1 MKNMDFRVLGG
12 FYFSLEYIFDQLQ
25 NIFQNNVTDD
35 FFELTISFFDIL
47 SASLDVVFIILFF
60 GYISRKRK
68 IIFLQKFMNN
78 FPKTTMYLYYI
89 GFIGYILFAINLFI
103 MLPIYFFPNE
113 VIQKNL
119 IYGTAAI
126 NVIGY
131 ITAFVLASRKVF
143 SKKTEVS

>member
-12 FYFSLEYIFDQLQ
+12 FYFTLGYIFDQLQ
-25 NIFQNNVTDD
+25 NIFQNNETDN

-47 SASLDVVFIILFF
+47 YAALDITFIILFF

-68 IIFLQKFMNN
+68 IIFLQKFMNI
-78 FPKTTMYLYYI
+78 FPKTTIYLYYI
-89 GFIGYILFAINLFI
+89 GFIGYILFVINLFV

-113 VIQKNL
+113 IIQKNL
-119 IYGTAAI
+119 IYGIATI

-131 ITAFVLASRKVF
+131 TIAFVLASRKVF
-143 SKKTEVS
+143 SKKTEVF